1 MKRGRRA
8 SVISNR
14 RSALGFTLVEL
25 LVVISI
31 IALLIALLLPA
42 LAQARAAANAIACAS
57 NMRQIG
63 VAIAEYEN
71 DNVGTM
77 PYAYDWYPTTELKVL
92 GETYAESTWDS
103 LLYPYLGYARS
114 PVTWMSAAQ
123 WQMCGYTYERLAIFI
138 CPSDDLPRINFAYR
152 SSITTTWARSYAAVA
167 DQNTATHAQYGTMP
181 FTDWGPEMYNTPGGT
196 ITPCTILSSLQ
207 QSPSQTLDIVE
218 SPHRYNEAGSVYDA
232 YVNSPSQQDSTNDP
246 QGGPAASDVSF
257 PAPIHN
263 GKWNY
268 LFCDGHV
275 ELLAPEDTVR
285 APYTMAAGN
294 PLNGGLTSQ
303 ANFMWSRDG
312 N

>member
-1 MKRGRRA
+1 MKHGDRVSVLSSGR
-8 SVISNR
+8 SIM
-14 RSALGFTLVEL
+14 GFTLVEL

-42 LAQARAAANAIACAS
+42 LAQAKAAANTIACAS

-71 DNVGTM
+71 DSKGVM
-77 PYAYDWYPTTELKVL
+77 PYAYDWYPTTELKIL

-103 LLYPYLGYARS
+103 LLYPYLGYSRS
-114 PVTWMSAAQ
+114 PENWMSASQ
-123 WQMCGYTYERLAIFI
+123 WQMCGYSYARLAVFI
-138 CPSDDLPRINFAYR
+138 CPSDNLPRINFAYR
-152 SSITTTWARSYAAVA
+152 SSVTATWERSYAAVA
-167 DQNTATHAQYGTMP
+167 NQNTATYAQYGAMP
-181 FTDWGPEMYNTPGGT
+181 FTDWGPAMYNTPGGK
-196 ITPCTILSSLQ
+196 ITPCTIISSLQ
-207 QSPSQTLDIVE
+207 QSPSLILDIVE
-218 SPHRYNEAGSVYDA
+218 SPHRYNETGSVYDA
-232 YVNSPSQQDSTNDP
+232 YVNNPAEQDSSSDP

-275 ELLAPEDTVR
+275 AVLAPEDTVR
-285 APYTMAAGN
+285 PPYTITGGN
-294 PLNGGLTSQ
+294 PTNGGLKSQ